1 MINWYNLIW
10 SINGNFSQRYKQI
23 KKDFFEM
30 LDITISLS
38 LGNFMVQKMSTNSQ
52 KRFYDAFS
60 ALSSIISQNTAKK

>member
-1 MINWYNLIW
+1 
-10 SINGNFSQRYKQI
+10 
-23 KKDFFEM
+23 M